1 MGGLDGS
8 GDVDSTGIRQLGVRA
23 DGRNIGDIERAAALN
38 VNFTI
43 REVKV
48 SNRQLASLFR
58 GADGKG

>member
-38 VNFTI
+38 RNITI
-43 REVKV
+43 REIQVG
-48 SNRQLASLFR
+48 NRQLAILLR
-58 GADGKG
+58 GTDGKG